1 MSVSNEQECSEVVY
15 GDSQNEEQDDV
26 HEEVGVLFKVTFI
39 YRNVL
44 IRFMGH
50 AFWYSKK
57 EGGERHLAS
66 KYCNLTGYTNMYN
79 CFSITP

>member
-26 HEEVGVLFKVTFI
+26 HEEVGVLFKVTLI
-39 YRNVL
+39 YSNVL

-50 AFWYSKK
+50 AF
-57 EGGERHLAS
+57 
-66 KYCNLTGYTNMYN
+66 
-79 CFSITP
+79 